1 MHGNVQNMS
10 AGCAIRLYEAAPEY
24 LLCLQAIRRGT
35 WLAVQLQLVFACMAF
50 LLTFQAL
57 QYASQQPQSGWLHAL
72 EAAAPYLA
80 ASAVAGA
87 LLCQPW
93 AIARQKEASDSD
105 AISGSREHEPEHAAA
120 SEGAK
125 RDEDKQEPIAELE
138 REERSSLHRPPEH
151 VSFPTVQDLAA
162 LSCLCLPLLSSCMP
176 CCLRNKHQ
184 D

>member
-10 AGCAIRLYEAAPEY
+10 AGCAIWLYEAAPEC

-87 LLCQPW
+87 LLSQQQL
-93 AIARQKEASDSD
+93 QKELRGLRTSRSQLQSS
-105 AISGSREHEPEHAAA
+105 SGKSAVACTDH
-120 SEGAK
+120 
-125 RDEDKQEPIAELE
+125 
-138 REERSSLHRPPEH
+138 
-151 VSFPTVQDLAA
+151 
-162 LSCLCLPLLSSCMP
+162 LSM
-176 CCLRNKHQ
+176 
-184 D
+184 